1 MSYTKEMLEK
11 NRVKFTVEVDEADWK
26 AAIEEAYNK
35 NKSKFQ
41 IGGFRKGKVP
51 RKVIEA
57 QYGVGVFFDDA
68 LDTILPKTYGAILD
82 EEKELFPVDM
92 PKIDIIAISDST
104 LKYSATVQLKPDVEL
119 GQYTGLE
126 FKKDK
131 VKVTNEESQKEIDK
145 ALDAAGAWES
155 VTDRPVQNG
164 DKTVIDYS
172 GSVDGVKFEGGT
184 AEKQPL
190 EIGSGMFIPGFEEQ
204 VIGMNIGDEKDIV
217 VTFPENYGATELAGK
232 EAVFKVKLHEITV
245 KTTPAYDDEFVKDVS
260 EFDTVAQYEADIKK
274 NLKESKEKDA
284 EMKLENDIIE
294 KIASL
299 SEVDIPKCMIDQQA
313 EEMVQEFEYR
323 LMYQGL
329 NKDDYY
335 KFTGTTKEELME
347 KYSDTAKK
355 NVLFR
360 LVLEAILK
368 EVKIVVSDEE
378 VNEQIADMANKAGKS
393 VEEYSKLINEEY
405 RNYIR
410 NDVITTKLFTYLK
423 NNNTIK

>member
-1 MSYTKEMLEK
+1 
-11 NRVKFTVEVDEADWK
+11 
-26 AAIEEAYNK
+26 
-35 NKSKFQ
+35 
-41 IGGFRKGKVP
+41 
-51 RKVIEA
+51 
-57 QYGVGVFFDDA
+57 
-68 LDTILPKTYGAILD
+68 
-82 EEKELFPVDM
+82 
-92 PKIDIIAISDST
+92 
-104 LKYSATVQLKPDVEL
+104 
-119 GQYTGLE
+119 
-126 FKKDK
+126 
-131 VKVTNEESQKEIDK
+131 
-145 ALDAAGAWES
+145 
-155 VTDRPVQNG
+155 
-164 DKTVIDYS
+164 
-172 GSVDGVKFEGGT
+172 
-184 AEKQPL
+184 
-190 EIGSGMFIPGFEEQ
+190 MFIPGFEEQ